1 VPQRRTKLIPDLRPS
16 QPAGNWTFGHRAKLP
31 ALEQLNTRCKV
42 KHMNR
47 GPLNQTISIVV
58 GRAKRHMGE
67 PASATKWYG
76 NDERVFRRCS
86 DVNTALQELR
96 HVLHLIRHADELADL
111 RMLLKLHTVAWSSL
125 ADVLAG
131 VINEVFDLGYAERQV
146 DLGALLQNRR
156 VKAAGV
162 LDIVKRHSKAVE
174 YERFSILRNDVVHRA
189 RLDDPELELLEKAEF
204 EIMLA
209 AAFDAPPD
217 DRDQLSKSD
226 RFRGH
231 HQRRYCQGFG
241 VCLCSRRVPCRAFEP
256 HRGFDGGA
264 RHYPGANT
272 VR

>member
-1 VPQRRTKLIPDLRPS
+1 
-16 QPAGNWTFGHRAKLP
+16 
-31 ALEQLNTRCKV
+31 
-42 KHMNR
+42 MNR
-47 GPLNQTISIVV
+47 GPLNQTISFVV
-58 GRAKRHMGE
+58 GRAKRQMGE
-67 PASATKWYG
+67 PVAATKWCG

-146 DLGALLQNRR
+146 DLGALLQNRH

-162 LDIVKRHSKAVE
+162 PDIVKRHSKAVE
-174 YERFSILRNDVVHRA
+174 SKRFSILRNDVVHRA

-209 AAFDAPPD
+209 AAFDAPPG
-217 DRDQLSKSD
+217 DRDKLRRAIASAVITSGVTAKVSAFACARAEYLAEHLSRTEALIAELDATLAQILS
-226 RFRGH
+226 GN
-231 HQRRYCQGFG
+231 
-241 VCLCSRRVPCRAFEP
+241 SSA
-256 HRGFDGGA
+256 A
-264 RHYPGANT
+264 
-272 VR
+272 